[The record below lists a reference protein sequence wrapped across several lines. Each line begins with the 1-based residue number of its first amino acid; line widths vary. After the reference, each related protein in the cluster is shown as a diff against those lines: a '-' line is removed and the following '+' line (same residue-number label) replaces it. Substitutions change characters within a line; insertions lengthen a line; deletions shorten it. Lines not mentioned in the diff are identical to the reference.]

1 MIETLFHLLKL
12 IQLLDYKDIKPVN
25 PKRNQC
31 WIFIGR
37 TDVGAEALIRWPP
50 DAKSR
55 LIRKGPDTGKDW
67 RQEEKGIQKMRWL
80 DGITDSMD
88 MSLSKLWELMMDR
101 EAWRAVVYG
110 VSESWTRVSNWPT
123 NLIVYSNTNII
134 DDYLKQHNSN
144 RFMLLD

>member
-50 DAKSR
+50 DAKSW

>member
-1 MIETLFHLLKL
+1 
-12 IQLLDYKDIKPVN
+12 
-25 PKRNQC
+25 
-31 WIFIGR
+31 
-37 TDVGAEALIRWPP
+37 
-50 DAKSR
+50 
-55 LIRKGPDTGKDW
+55 
-67 RQEEKGIQKMRWL
+67 
-80 DGITDSMD
+80 MD

>member
-12 IQLLDYKDIKPVN
+12 IWLLDCKDIKPVN

-37 TDVGAEALIRWPP
+37 TDVGAEALICWPP
-50 DAKSR
+50 DAKSQ

-67 RQEEKGIQKMRWL
+67 RQEEQGIQKMRWL

-88 MSLSKLWELMMDR
+88 MSLSQLWELMMDR
-101 EAWRAVVYG
+101 EAWCAVVYG

-123 NLIVYSNTNII
+123 NLIMYSNTNII